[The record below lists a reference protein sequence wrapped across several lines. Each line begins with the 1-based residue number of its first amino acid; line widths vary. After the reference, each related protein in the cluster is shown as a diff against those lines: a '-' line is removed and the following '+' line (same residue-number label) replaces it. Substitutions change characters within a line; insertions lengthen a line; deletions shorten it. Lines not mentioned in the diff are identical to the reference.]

1 MEQRSE
7 NAQNLEE
14 FSMLR
19 AMAASSKDSWKKLT
33 KELEGLE
40 TLCKGGRSLGAAVLG
55 LEAVDL
61 EKTKLVKGLLPLA
74 IKKLFKSEHFD
85 QASRDLQQ
93 KAITFEKAG
102 QSFELFPT
110 VEDPSI

>member
-1 MEQRSE
+1 MAYASRQLRKNEE
-7 NAQNLEE
+7 KYTTHDLE
-14 FSMLR
+14 LR
-19 AMAASSKDSWKKLT
+19 AVVFALRLWRHYLYGTKCTEADKVVDLSSRLK
-33 KELEGLE
+33 
-40 TLCKGGRSLGAAVLG
+40 
-55 LEAVDL
+55 AVDL